1 MGNNTHK
8 IFFVSPEIAFLYT
21 TMMHIDKV
29 KFLEL
34 LGNQIKTLRKEKGLS
49 LRQLAQLCDIDY
61 SDISKIEKGQRNI
74 QISTILELTKGLD
87 IHPKDLFDFDIENL
101 K

>member
-1 MGNNTHK
+1 
-8 IFFVSPEIAFLYT
+8 
-21 TMMHIDKV
+21 MMHLDKM
-29 KFLEL
+29 KFLEQF
-34 LGNQIKTLRKEKGLS
+34 GNQIKLLRKKKGLS
-49 LRQLAQLCDIDY
+49 LRELAQLCDIDH

-87 IHPKDLFDFDIENL
+87 IHPKDLFDFDTEKL

>member
-1 MGNNTHK
+1 M
-8 IFFVSPEIAFLYT
+8 
-21 TMMHIDKV
+21 
-29 KFLEL
+29 KFLEQF
-34 LGNQIKTLRKEKGLS
+34 GNQIKLLRKKKGLS
-49 LRQLAQLCDIDY
+49 LRELAQLCDIDH

-87 IHPKDLFDFDIENL
+87 IHPKDLFDFDTEKL

>member
-1 MGNNTHK
+1 M
-8 IFFVSPEIAFLYT
+8 
-21 TMMHIDKV
+21 

-34 LGNQIKTLRKEKGLS
+34 FGNQIKTLRKEKGLS

-87 IHPKDLFDFDIENL
+87 IHPKDLFDFKIDS
-101 K
+101 KS

>member
-1 MGNNTHK
+1 
-8 IFFVSPEIAFLYT
+8 
-21 TMMHIDKV
+21 MMQIDRM

-34 LGNQIKTLRKEKGLS
+34 FGNQIKILRKERDLS

-74 QISTILELTKGLD
+74 QISTILELTRGLD
-87 IHPKDLFDFDIENL
+87 IYPKELFDFKIDEYS
-101 K
+101 

>member
-1 MGNNTHK
+1 
-8 IFFVSPEIAFLYT
+8 
-21 TMMHIDKV
+21 MHIDRM

-34 LGNQIKTLRKEKGLS
+34 FGNQIQKLRKERDLS

-61 SDISKIEKGQRNI
+61 IDISKIEKGQRNI
-74 QISTILELTKGLD
+74 QIFTILELTKGLD
-87 IHPKDLFDFDIENL
+87 IHPKDLFDFDIEKL

>member
-1 MGNNTHK
+1 M
-8 IFFVSPEIAFLYT
+8 
-21 TMMHIDKV
+21 

-34 LGNQIKTLRKEKGLS
+34 FGNQIKILRKERDLS

-74 QISTILELTKGLD
+74 QISTILELTRGLD
-87 IHPKDLFDFDIENL
+87 IYPKELFDFKIDEYS
-101 K
+101 

>member
-1 MGNNTHK
+1 
-8 IFFVSPEIAFLYT
+8 
-21 TMMHIDKV
+21 MHIDRM

-34 LGNQIKTLRKEKGLS
+34 FGNQIQKLRKERDLS

-74 QISTILELTKGLD
+74 QIFTILELTKGLD
-87 IHPKDLFDFDIENL
+87 IHPKDLFDFDIEKL